1 MKSAPGVADLGGRPC
16 ELTLRACCFL
26 LAGWLQRRY
35 LAAPAQVSALDRGAF
50 WALPAGVRRDIVR
63 DWKLAAAPKAKAKA
77 AARGRSQAALRAA
90 AGTQKISSFF
100 STKR

>member
-1 MKSAPGVADLGGRPC
+1 MTDIPLRFC
-16 ELTLRACCFL
+16 EISSSILIL
-26 LAGWLQRRY
+26 L
-35 LAAPAQVSALDRGAF
+35 VSALDLSAF

-63 DWKLAAAPKAKAKA
+63 DWKLAVAAKTAP
-77 AARGRSQAALRAA
+77 RGRSQAALRAA